1 MLFTL
6 LVKKRYGI
14 KGGLHCNRYCKL
26 NSRVVI
32 GNNVH
37 MNGLKI
43 YGSGKVQ
50 FGDNFH
56 SGKNIKIYT
65 NGHIYESD
73 HLPYGYG
80 YKISDCIIGD
90 NVWLGDNVTLIA
102 PVEIGEGAVI
112 GFGSVVRGDVPDLA
126 VVIGN
131 PAITVKN
138 RDSER
143 YQTLKTEKK
152 FR

>member
-1 MLFTL
+1 MRD
-6 LVKKRYGI
+6 KR
-14 KGGLHCNRYCKL
+14 GGYCNRYCKL

-43 YGSGKVQ
+43 YGSGKAQ
-50 FGDNFH
+50 FRNNFH

-65 NGHIYESD
+65 IEHIYEYD
-73 HLPYGYG
+73 HLPFGHG
-80 YKISDCIIGD
+80 YKISDVIIGD
-90 NVWLGDNVTLIA
+90 NVWLGDNVSLIA

-112 GFGSVVRGDVPDLA
+112 GFGSMVRGDVPDLA

-131 PAITVKN
+131 PEITVKN

-143 YQTLKTEKK
+143 YQTLKQKK
-152 FR
+152 IFR